1 MPSPPDWELVKS
13 RVIVF
18 LIVAWQSISLA
29 CLPLTSL
36 QTLYW
41 ECYGNLDSL
50 VNAGEKGS
58 QVKGRE
64 EPWGITLQNK
74 QCRLSPL
81 LSRRVGA
88 IVHPHREMGTLLWLL
103 CGFVHIGVICFA
115 IHDKW

>member
-1 MPSPPDWELVKS
+1 MPCPPDWELLKS
-13 RVIVF
+13 RVIVS
-18 LIVAWQSISLA
+18 LIFAWHSISLA

-50 VNAGEKGS
+50 VNAGEEGS

-64 EPWGITLQNK
+64 EPWGITLQNR

-88 IVHPHREMGTLLWLL
+88 IVHPHREMRTLLRYYVVL
-103 CGFVHIGVICFA
+103 CTLV
-115 IHDKW
+115 